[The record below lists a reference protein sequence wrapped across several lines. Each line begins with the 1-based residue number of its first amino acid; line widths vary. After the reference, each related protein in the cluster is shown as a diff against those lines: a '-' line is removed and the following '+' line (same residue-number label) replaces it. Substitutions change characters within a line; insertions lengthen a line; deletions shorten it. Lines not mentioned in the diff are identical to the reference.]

1 MERRLLTRWIK
12 VSLLLLCAAAA
23 AIRLCF
29 FSPYIVEGQS
39 MQTTLFNGDRMLA
52 NKEVYQLEKPKR
64 GDIVIIKD
72 DIHKVNYVKR
82 LIGVP
87 GDKIQIKKGYLYV
100 NGKKEAEN
108 YLAKNR
114 MEAIR
119 KGKVLNHDFGPI
131 IVPSGKYFVMG
142 DNRLESMDSRN
153 GLGMFP
159 ASAIVAR
166 CDLIYYP
173 FKDFK
178 IE

>member
-1 MERRLLTRWIK
+1 MERRLLARGIK
-12 VSLLLLCAAAA
+12 VSLLLLCAAA

-52 NKEVYQLEKPKR
+52 NKEVYKLEKPQR

-82 LIGVP
+82 LIGIP

-100 NGKKEAEN
+100 NGKKKAEN

-114 MEAIR
+114 AAAFQ
-119 KGKVLNHDFGPI
+119 KGMVLNHDFGPI

-142 DNRLESMDSRN
+142 DNRLKSMDSRN
-153 GLGMFP
+153 GLGMFS

-178 IE
+178 VE